1 VKKKQ
6 MLIGK
11 GLNERMS
18 IDCSKEQQTNKQSL
32 SSNPNR
38 SSLGTIGDM
47 LNVPVMNLGIEIKSQ
62 VFLLLQ
68 HFGSV

>member
-1 VKKKQ
+1 

-18 IDCSKEQQTNKQSL
+18 IDYSKKTTNKQSL

-38 SSLGTIGDM
+38 SSLGIIGDM
-47 LNVPVMNLGIEIKSQ
+47 LHVVVMNLGIEIKSQ

-68 HFGSV
+68 HFGLV

>member
-1 VKKKQ
+1 

-18 IDCSKEQQTNKQSL
+18 IDYSKKTTNKQSL

-47 LNVPVMNLGIEIKSQ
+47 LHVMVMNLGIEIKSQ

>member
-1 VKKKQ
+1 

-18 IDCSKEQQTNKQSL
+18 IDYSKKQQTNKAL

-47 LNVPVMNLGIEIKSQ
+47 LHVMVMNLGIEIKSQ

>member
-1 VKKKQ
+1 

-18 IDCSKEQQTNKQSL
+18 IDYSKKTTNKQSL
-32 SSNPNR
+32 SSNPNS

-47 LNVPVMNLGIEIKSQ
+47 LHVMVMNLGIEIKSQ

>member
-1 VKKKQ
+1 MRVCT
-6 MLIGK
+6 LIVQK
-11 GLNERMS
+11 NN
-18 IDCSKEQQTNKQSL
+18 KQTNKERL

-47 LNVPVMNLGIEIKSQ
+47 LHVPVMNLGIEIMSQ